1 MGTTVRS
8 ILESKGHAVH
18 TVGPAQPLADAVSEL
33 RRQRVGALVVTDE
46 QGHVAGVLSERDVVR
61 VLADRGP
68 GCLEQRVADVMTAE
82 VTTCGLDD
90 TVDAVMSAMTAGRFR
105 HLPVVDGDELV
116 GIVSIGDAV
125 KSRIDQ
131 LEVER
136 EQLASYVTGSS
147 Y

>member
-1 MGTTVRS
+1 
-8 ILESKGHAVH
+8 
-18 TVGPAQPLADAVSEL
+18 
-33 RRQRVGALVVTDE
+33 
-46 QGHVAGVLSERDVVR
+46 
-61 VLADRGP
+61 
-68 GCLEQRVADVMTAE
+68 
-82 VTTCGLDD
+82 
-90 TVDAVMSAMTAGRFR
+90 MTAGRFR